1 MPKVLIVDD
10 EKGLRIGTKRLLE
23 AEGYEVDTAENGT
36 DGIALGL
43 ENDYDLAIID
53 LKMPDID
60 GIEVLKTIK
69 EKKPN
74 TICYIATAF
83 ASYETAI
90 EATKLGAASYIP
102 KPFTPEELISH
113 LESGYEKR
121 LLLLEAERLKRERE
135 ERLLEIAFE
144 KTRLNT
150 IVNSIVDGVLVVN
163 KTGEL
168 VLFNPAALK
177 YFEINQFI
185 IGENILGILPEKVT
199 ELIKKFI
206 DSPECLDKS
215 FSSQLELKP
224 NRELVVE
231 VTCSPVPNHDKS
243 LAGIVTV
250 VNNISEMK
258 KIEFVKSQFVS
269 MVAHELKAPV
279 AAVLGFIN
287 LILDPEIKTTDEQ
300 NHDYMNRS
308 ANRLQSLLA
317 MVNDLLDISRMEIK
331 TKQREIKDLDV
342 NEILKTNIE
351 FLELELQKR
360 NITTKLE
367 LQPALPMLKADQ
379 NEINRLFTNI
389 ISNSVKYNKENG
401 TINISTKLESNFI
414 SIKISDTGIGMK
426 PEEKA
431 RLFSE
436 FYRAKNENTRNIPG
450 TGLGLSIV
458 KRTVESY
465 NGKIE
470 VNSEYGK
477 GTEFIVSFPLR

>member
-1 MPKVLIVDD
+1 
-10 EKGLRIGTKRLLE
+10 
-23 AEGYEVDTAENGT
+23 
-36 DGIALGL
+36 
-43 ENDYDLAIID
+43 
-53 LKMPDID
+53 
-60 GIEVLKTIK
+60 
-69 EKKPN
+69 
-74 TICYIATAF
+74 
-83 ASYETAI
+83 
-90 EATKLGAASYIP
+90 
-102 KPFTPEELISH
+102 
-113 LESGYEKR
+113 
-121 LLLLEAERLKRERE
+121 
-135 ERLLEIAFE
+135 
-144 KTRLNT
+144 
-150 IVNSIVDGVLVVN
+150 
-163 KTGEL
+163 
-168 VLFNPAALK
+168 
-177 YFEINQFI
+177 
-185 IGENILGILPEKVT
+185 
-199 ELIKKFI
+199 
-206 DSPECLDKS
+206 
-215 FSSQLELKP
+215 
-224 NRELVVE
+224 
-231 VTCSPVPNHDKS
+231 
-243 LAGIVTV
+243 
-250 VNNISEMK
+250 MK